1 MRVNFSDIHIDNSF
15 EIVERKGIGHPDTL
29 ADLITEEFSNNYS
42 RYCIKKF
49 GAILNHWADKV
60 VLSGGVSKL
69 DFGSYK
75 IKKPI
80 TIYLFGK
87 AVTSVGDVK
96 IPIEKIFVNSYKKV
110 LKEVFKNKAI
120 LTHINYVVD
129 INSGIGREHTQQFYQ
144 PKSKKDILTVET
156 YKSNDTVICSG
167 FAPYSIS
174 EKMAIDIEN
183 YVNSEKFK
191 KKYPYTGYDVKV
203 VITKIEDFYDITL
216 CVPFIAD
223 KTPSFKFYLNN
234 KNNILKDLN
243 KFVSNIKYLNKKS
256 KFLININTKDFGDHG
271 YLVAFGTALDKGD
284 FGAVGRGNKYSGVIS
299 LNRKTNM
306 EAVAGKN
313 PQNHS
318 GKLFTIF
325 SHHIAWKLYK
335 IFRKNVSVDITAKN
349 GEDINNPSYIFVNME
364 SEKSLKKSDRERIKN
379 LIFHDIKKINHF
391 YKQII
396 NRDTIKEHIKRNFIY
411 D

>member
-1 MRVNFSDIHIDNSF
+1 M
-15 EIVERKGIGHPDTL
+15 
-29 ADLITEEFSNNYS
+29 
-42 RYCIKKF
+42 
-49 GAILNHWADKV
+49 
-60 VLSGGVSKL
+60 
-69 DFGSYK
+69 
-75 IKKPI
+75 
-80 TIYLFGK
+80 
-87 AVTSVGDVK
+87 
-96 IPIEKIFVNSYKKV
+96 
-110 LKEVFKNKAI
+110 
-120 LTHINYVVD
+120 VD

-144 PKSKKDILTVET
+144 PKSKKDVLTVKT
-156 YKSNDTVICSG
+156 FKSNDTVICSG
-167 FAPYSIS
+167 FAPYLIS

-183 YVNSEKFK
+183 YVNSGRFK

-234 KNNILKDLN
+234 KKNILEDLN
-243 KFVSNIKYLNKKS
+243 RFVSNIKYLNKKS

-284 FGAVGRGNKYSGVIS
+284 FGAVGRGNKYSGIIS

-335 IFRKNVSVDITAKN
+335 IFHENVSVDITVKN
-349 GEDINNPSYIFVNME
+349 GEDINQPSYIFVNIE
-364 SEKSLKKSDRERIKN
+364 SEKSFKKSNKERIKN

-391 YKQII
+391 YKLII
-396 NRDTIKEHIKRNFIY
+396 NRDVIKEHVKRNFIY